1 MTLELAVTPRILV
14 ADDDPS
20 IRRLVCTFLE
30 REQVEVDCVADG
42 AEAIDL
48 LKQHSYSI
56 IFLDLV
62 MPIIDGF
69 GVIAYLSRNPP
80 AIKPIVLVMSSH
92 AERRFREVDPDVVAG
107 MLRKP
112 FDVSELSNVVRLCLQ
127 DAAQIP
133 ERLFYSKERAL
144 QEYSTQGAA
153 ARSIR

>member
-80 AIKPIVLVMSSH
+80 AIKPIVLVMSIH

-112 FDVSELSNVVRLCLQ
+112 FDVSELSNVVRLCLEG
-127 DAAQIP
+127 AAQIP

-144 QEYSTQGAA
+144 QEYSTQAAA
-153 ARSIR
+153 ARSVR